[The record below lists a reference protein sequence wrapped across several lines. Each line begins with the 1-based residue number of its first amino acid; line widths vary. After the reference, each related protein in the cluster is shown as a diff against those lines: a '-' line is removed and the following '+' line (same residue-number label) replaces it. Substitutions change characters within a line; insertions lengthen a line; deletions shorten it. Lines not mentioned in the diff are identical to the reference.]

1 MSNLRVVVTFP
12 EPQPSLEHQ
21 TEVLNELGRAMKDA
35 MGLNERLSRLPEMQ
49 LPGTQ
54 SRQTAPGDEN
64 EVALRVFLLEFPD
77 ESGCAVVLRAVG
89 GWYMRHPKVTV
100 SFKAD
105 GPQGGINLRLTEFST
120 VAYAQV
126 ASKINELMIPEA
138 S

>member
-12 EPQPSLEHQ
+12 DPQPSLEHQ
-21 TEVLNELGRAMKDA
+21 TEVLTELGQAMKSE
-35 MGLNERLSRLPEMQ
+35 MGLNERLSRVPEMQ

-54 SRQTAPGDEN
+54 SQTPSTAQE

-77 ESGCAVVLRAVG
+77 GSDCAAVLRAVG
-89 GWYMRHPKVTV
+89 GWYMRHPKLTV

-105 GPQGGINLRLTEFST
+105 GPQGGTNLKLREFST
-120 VAYAQV
+120 IAFAEVVA
-126 ASKINELMIPEA
+126 KINELMVPEA

>member
-21 TEVLNELGRAMKDA
+21 TEVLTELGQAMKSE
-35 MGLNERLSRLPEMQ
+35 MGLNERLSRVPEMQ

-54 SRQTAPGDEN
+54 SQTPSTNQE

-77 ESGCAVVLRAVG
+77 GNDCAAVLRAVG
-89 GWYMRHPKVTV
+89 GWYMRHPKLTV

-105 GPQGGINLRLTEFST
+105 GPQGGTNLKLTEFST
-120 VAYAQV
+120 IAFAEVV
-126 ASKINELMIPEA
+126 SKINELMVPEA

>member
-1 MSNLRVVVTFP
+1 MSNLRVVVSFP
-12 EPQPSLEHQ
+12 EPQPSLERQ
-21 TEVLNELGRAMKDA
+21 TEVLNELGQTMKSE

-54 SRQTAPGDEN
+54 SRTPAGEQE

-77 ESGCAVVLRAVG
+77 ESGCAAVLRAVG
-89 GWYMRHPKVTV
+89 GWYMRHPKLTV

-105 GPQGGINLRLTEFST
+105 GPQGGTNLKLTEFST
-120 VAYAQV
+120 VAFAEV
-126 ASKINELMIPEA
+126 VSKINELMVPEA

>member
-1 MSNLRVVVTFP
+1 MSNLRVVVSFP

-21 TEVLNELGRAMKDA
+21 TEVLTELGQAMKSE
-35 MGLNERLSRLPEMQ
+35 MGLNERLSRVPEMQ

-54 SRQTAPGDEN
+54 SQTPSTSQE

-77 ESGCAVVLRAVG
+77 GSGCAAVLRAVG
-89 GWYMRHPKVTV
+89 GWYMRHPKLTV

-105 GPQGGINLRLTEFST
+105 GPQGGTNLKLTEFST
-120 VAYAQV
+120 IAFAEVV
-126 ASKINELMIPEA
+126 SKINALMVPEA

>member
-12 EPQPSLEHQ
+12 EPQPSLERQ
-21 TEVLNELGRAMKDA
+21 TEVLNELGQAMKNE

-54 SRQTAPGDEN
+54 SRNPAGPQD

-77 ESGCAVVLRAVG
+77 ESGCAAVLRAVG
-89 GWYMRHPKVTV
+89 GWYMRHPKLTV

-105 GPQGGINLRLTEFST
+105 GPRGGTNLKLTEFST
-120 VAYAQV
+120 VAFAEV
-126 ASKINELMIPEA
+126 VHKINELMVPEA

>member
-1 MSNLRVVVTFP
+1 MSNLRVVVSFP

-21 TEVLNELGRAMKDA
+21 TEVLTELGRAMKSE
-35 MGLNERLSRLPEMQ
+35 MGLNERLSRVPEMQ

-54 SRQTAPGDEN
+54 SQTPSANQE

-77 ESGCAVVLRAVG
+77 GSDCAAVLRAVG
-89 GWYMRHPKVTV
+89 GWYMRHPKLTV

-105 GPQGGINLRLTEFST
+105 GPQGGTNLKLTEFST
-120 VAYAQV
+120 IAFAEVV
-126 ASKINELMIPEA
+126 TKINELMVPEE